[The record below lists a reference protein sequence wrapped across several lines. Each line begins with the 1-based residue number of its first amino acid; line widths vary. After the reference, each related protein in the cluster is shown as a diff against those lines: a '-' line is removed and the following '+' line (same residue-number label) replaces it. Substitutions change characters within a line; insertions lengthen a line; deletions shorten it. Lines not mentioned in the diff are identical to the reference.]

1 MKKIGRVEPV
11 IGTMRKIVWD
21 EGMLPKPGTV
31 LYAVDESEEPILL
44 DMGCAERGCP
54 FHDHR
59 LGEVP
64 AKGFILDL
72 KV

>member
-1 MKKIGRVEPV
+1 MRRVGRVEPV

-21 EGMLPKPGTV
+21 EGLLPRPGTV
-31 LYAVDESEEPILL
+31 LYAVEEKEEPILL
-44 DMGCAERGCP
+44 DQACVERGCP

-64 AKGFILDL
+64 AKGFILDV